1 MEVTILSR
9 AELVLLWVIALS
21 VPPVAHIA
29 TRVLSRAIGVDPRGA
44 MPRVMLCTGA
54 AVGVL
59 LFLTSAHFAA
69 ASIEEDSVTL
79 RYAFPPTRSVT
90 LPRTEIAEV
99 RLREG
104 RFPRQSYSV
113 AIESKSGAV
122 YQSVGVTTAGLAPLY
137 ELMTTFHPGETPY
150 VAAR

>member
-21 VPPVAHIA
+21 VPPVAHFA
-29 TRVLSRAIGVDPRGA
+29 TRVLSLAIGVDPRGA
-44 MPRVMLCTGA
+44 LPRVMLCSGA
-54 AVGVL
+54 AVGIL
-59 LFLTSAHFAA
+59 LYLTGAHFAR
-69 ASIEEDSVTL
+69 ASVEADSVTL
-79 RYAFPPTRSVT
+79 HYAFPPTRSVE
-90 LPRTEIAEV
+90 LPRDEIAEV

-104 RFPRQSYSV
+104 LFPRQSYCV
-113 AIESKSGAV
+113 AIESKSGSV
-122 YQSVGVTTAGLAPLY
+122 YRSVGVTPSGLAPLY